1 MQEISDLPLMLDL
14 DGTFPATD
22 SLPESLLLF
31 AVIDWPCVLGIRP
44 TPLNAALETI
54 FQDPI
59 YSRMAPVF

>member
-1 MQEISDLPLMLDL
+1 MQEISDLPLLLDL
-14 DGTFPATD
+14 DGTFLATD
-22 SLPESLLLF
+22 SLPESPLLF
-31 AVIDWPCVLGIRP
+31 AVIDWPSVLGIRP

>member
-31 AVIDWPCVLGIRP
+31 AVIDRPCVFGIRP

>member
-1 MQEISDLPLMLDL
+1 MLDL
-14 DGTFPATD
+14 DGTFLATD

-31 AVIDWPCVLGIRP
+31 AVIDWPCVFGIRP